1 MYNRTCERGDLMLR
15 PKTLNG
21 KLLKEFRKNYD
32 SLIEN
37 GYFEKFRVIIIR
49 GYAISENIAADFTFE
64 QFSEIAKEI
73 FENTDFKEY
82 EKQKYY
88 IGQYFV
94 AVYLNKF
101 KEKLLNGEITPNE
114 RYNNLLNGSKNV
126 KINWFDKIKLRLT
139 SNVFFIYLENKYY
152 YFWSEAEIKHIYGKS
167 LFKYYNF
174 LEKIFFINKY
184 RAFAVMQDYYYN
196 AKRIA
201 KQDFRST
208 IRRKNPPTVYSTAF
222 GLILVA
228 FLARFMAYVIV
239 HFL

>member
-1 MYNRTCERGDLMLR
+1 MLR

-49 GYAISENIAADFTFE
+49 GYAISENIAVDFTFE

-73 FENTDFKEY
+73 FESTDFKEY

-114 RYNNLLNGSKNV
+114 RYNDLLSGSKNV

-139 SNVFFIYLENKYY
+139 SNVFFIYLESKYY
-152 YFWSEAEIKHIYGKS
+152 SFLSEAEIKHIHGKS
-167 LFKYYNF
+167 FFKYYNF
-174 LEKIFFINKY
+174 MEKIFFFNKY
-184 RAFAVMQDYYYN
+184 RAFAVMQDYHYN

-208 IRRKNPPTVYSTAF
+208 IMRKNPPTVYSTAF
-222 GLILVA
+222 GLILLA
-228 FLARFMAYVIV
+228 FLARFIAYVIV

>member
-1 MYNRTCERGDLMLR
+1 MLR
-15 PKTLNG
+15 PKTLN
-21 KLLKEFRKNYD
+21 KEILKEFRSDYD

-37 GYFEKFRVIIIR
+37 GYLEKFRVIIIR
-49 GYAISENIAADFTFE
+49 GLAVSENIAVDFTFE

-73 FENTDFKEY
+73 FESTDFKEY

-114 RYNNLLNGSKNV
+114 RYNNLLSGSKNV
-126 KINWFDKIKLRLT
+126 KINWFDKIKLRST
-139 SNVFFIYLENKYY
+139 SNVFFIYLESKYY
-152 YFWSEAEIKHIYGKS
+152 SFLPEAEIKHIHGKS

-174 LEKIFFINKY
+174 LEKIFFFNKY
-184 RAFAVMQDYYYN
+184 RAFAVMQDYHYN

-201 KQDFRST
+201 KQEFRST
-208 IRRKNPPTVYSTAF
+208 IMRKNPPTVYSTAF

-228 FLARFMAYVIV
+228 FLARFIAYIIA
-239 HFL
+239 HFTYF